1 MLPNRI
7 RSSLLG
13 LAVLTSLSG
22 CSPAQEFVEPPPPTV
37 TVAKPLQQSI
47 TIYHEFTGT
56 TEAIES
62 VEIRARVEGFLDSIH
77 FRPSDDVVQGELLF
91 VIEQEPY
98 QADLDRAKATLQSR
112 IADHR
117 LAQATARRKA
127 EALKARAISKL
138 EVLQAEAE
146 VLTAAAA
153 IEEARADVRSAEI
166 SLSYT
171 EIRAPIS
178 GRIGRN
184 LVDEGN
190 LVGAGEQ
197 TLLTTI
203 VRYQPMYAY
212 FTINER
218 DLLRYQENNRRARG
232 TYDPIFELGL
242 ANEKG
247 YPHRGSLDYIDN
259 RVDEATGTITVRGEF
274 PNQSGRMVPGL
285 FARIRV
291 PDPTQ
296 IEALLVPEVALGR
309 DQRGTYV
316 LVANSENVVEYRLL
330 QAGAQIDDGLRV
342 VEDGLRPDDWVIVK
356 GIQRARPGAKV
367 TPEQKDLKQLMAA
380 KKTTVDAKPKAE
392 TKPEVETETEPESE
406 TKPQ

>member
-1 MLPNRI
+1 MLPRAFYPCCLWLTT
-7 RSSLLG
+7 LLV
-13 LAVLTSLSG
+13 LAG
-22 CSPAQEFVEPPPPTV
+22 CQQPQEFVAPPPPPV
-37 TVAKPLQQSI
+37 TVARPLQQAV
-47 TIYHEFTGT
+47 TVYNEFTGT

-62 VEIRARVEGFLDSIH
+62 VDIRARVEGFLDSIH
-77 FRPSDDVVQGELLF
+77 FQPAAEVVQGELLF

-98 QADLDRAKATLQSR
+98 QAALDRAKATLQSR

-117 LAQATARRKA
+117 LAKATARRKE

-138 EVLQAEAE
+138 EVLQAQAE
-146 VLTAAAA
+146 VLTAQAA
-153 IEEARADVRSAEI
+153 IAEAQADVRNAEI
-166 SLSYT
+166 EFSYT

-184 LVDEGN
+184 LVDVGN

-203 VRYQPMYAY
+203 VNYQPMYAY
-212 FTINER
+212 FNVNER
-218 DLLRYQENNRRARG
+218 DLLRYGENRRKEG
-232 TYDPIFELGL
+232 DSWVPVFELGL

-247 YPHRGSLDYIDN
+247 YPHEGRLDYIDN
-259 RVDEATGTITVRGEF
+259 RVDETTGTITVRGEF

-285 FARIRV
+285 FARIRI
-291 PDPTQ
+291 PEPEQRD
-296 IEALLVPEVALGR
+296 ALLVPENALGR

-330 QAGAQIDDGLRV
+330 QVGPQVDGGLRIV
-342 VEDGLRPDDWVIVK
+342 ADGLRPEDWVIVN

-367 TPEQKDLKQLMAA
+367 APEQKDLKELMAA
-380 KKTTVDAKPKAE
+380 KDQAAAAKSKGE
-392 TKPEVETETEPESE
+392 TKTESTTETEPEA
-406 TKPQ
+406 KP

>member
-1 MLPNRI
+1 MRPHSFKSCLF
-7 RSSLLG
+7 G
-13 LAVLTSLSG
+13 LVILAGLSG
-22 CSPAQEFVEPPPPTV
+22 CQPSQEFVEPPPPPV
-37 TVAKPLQQSI
+37 TVVKPLEQNV

-77 FRPSDDVVQGELLF
+77 FRPAEDVVQGELLF

-98 QADLDRAKATLQSR
+98 KAALDRAKATLQSR

-117 LAQATARRKA
+117 LARATAKRKEA
-127 EALKARAISKL
+127 ALKSRAISKL

-146 VLTAAAA
+146 VLTASAA

-166 SLSYT
+166 ELSYT

-190 LVGAGEQ
+190 LVGGAGEQ

-203 VRYQPMYAY
+203 VRFQPMYAY

-232 TYDPIFELGL
+232 TYEPVFELGL

-247 YPHRGSLDYIDN
+247 YPHVGSLDYIDN
-259 RVDEATGTITVRGEF
+259 RVDETTGTITVRGVF
-274 PNQSGRMVPGL
+274 PNKTGRMVPGL
-285 FARIRV
+285 FARIRI
-291 PDPTQ
+291 PDPTP
-296 IEALLVPEVALGR
+296 IEALLVPENALGR
-309 DQRGTYV
+309 DQRGTYL

-330 QAGAQIDDGLRV
+330 EIGQQVDGGLRI
-342 VEDGLRPDDWVIVK
+342 VEDGLRPEDRVIVR

-367 TPEQKDLKQLMAA
+367 APEQKDLKDLMAEKENA
-380 KKTTVDAKPKAE
+380 SAANTNTE
-392 TKPEVETETEPESE
+392 TKP
-406 TKPQ
+406 

>member
-1 MLPNRI
+1 MRPHSFKSCLF
-7 RSSLLG
+7 G
-13 LAVLTSLSG
+13 LVILAGLSG
-22 CSPAQEFVEPPPPTV
+22 CQPSQEFVEPPPPPV
-37 TVAKPLQQSI
+37 TVVKPLEQNV

-77 FRPSDDVVQGELLF
+77 FRPAEDVVQGELLF

-98 QADLDRAKATLQSR
+98 KAALDRAKATLQSR

-117 LAQATARRKA
+117 LARATAKRKEA
-127 EALKARAISKL
+127 ALKSRAISKL

-146 VLTAAAA
+146 VLTASAA

-166 SLSYT
+166 ELSYT

-190 LVGAGEQ
+190 LVGGAGEQ

-203 VRYQPMYAY
+203 VRFQPMYAY

-232 TYDPIFELGL
+232 TYEPVFELGL

-247 YPHRGSLDYIDN
+247 YPHVGSLDYIDN
-259 RVDEATGTITVRGEF
+259 RVDETTGTITVRGVF
-274 PNQSGRMVPGL
+274 PNKTGRMVPGL
-285 FARIRV
+285 FARIRI

-296 IEALLVPEVALGR
+296 IEALLVPENALGR
-309 DQRGTYV
+309 DQRGTYL

-330 QAGAQIDDGLRV
+330 EIGQQVDGGLRI
-342 VEDGLRPDDWVIVK
+342 VEDGLRPEDRVIVR

-367 TPEQKDLKQLMAA
+367 APEQKDLKALMAEKEKASAA
-380 KKTTVDAKPKAE
+380 KINTDTKPETE
-392 TKPEVETETEPESE
+392 TKP
-406 TKPQ
+406 

>member
-1 MLPNRI
+1 MLPRAFY
-7 RSSLLG
+7 RCCLG
-13 LAVLTSLSG
+13 LTILFVLAG
-22 CSPAQEFVEPPPPTV
+22 CQQSQEFVEPPPPPV
-37 TVAKPLQQSI
+37 TVAKPLQQTV
-47 TIYHEFTGT
+47 TIYNEFTGT

-62 VEIRARVEGFLDSIH
+62 VEIRARVPGYLASLH
-77 FRPSDDVVQGELLF
+77 FQPSEDVVQGELLF

-98 QADLDRAKATLQSR
+98 IAALDRAKANLQSR

-117 LAQATARRKA
+117 LAMATANRKKA
-127 EALKARAISKL
+127 ALKSRAISKL

-153 IEEARADVRSAEI
+153 VEEARAQVRSAEI
-166 SLSYT
+166 ELSYT

-203 VRYQPMYAY
+203 VQYQPMYAY
-212 FTINER
+212 FNVNER
-218 DLLRYQENNRRARG
+218 DLLRYGENRRKEG
-232 TYDPIFELGL
+232 EGWVPVFELGL

-247 YPHRGSLDYIDN
+247 YPHKGRLDYIDN
-259 RVDEATGTITVRGEF
+259 RVDETTGTITVRGEF
-274 PNQSGRMVPGL
+274 PNKSGRMVPGL
-285 FARIRV
+285 FARIRI
-291 PDPTQ
+291 PEPEQ
-296 IEALLVPEVALGR
+296 REALLVPENTLGR
-309 DQRGTYV
+309 DQRGTYA

-330 QAGAQIDDGLRV
+330 QVGPQVDGGLRIVDDGLGP
-342 VEDGLRPDDWVIVK
+342 EDWVIVR

-367 TPEQKDLKQLMAA
+367 APEQKDLKELMAA
-380 KKTTVDAKPKAE
+380 NVKNDAAQNKPEDKTQTE
-392 TKPEVETETEPESE
+392 TKP
-406 TKPQ
+406 

>member
-1 MLPNRI
+1 MLPKRI
-7 RSSLLG
+7 RSFLLG
-13 LAVLTSLSG
+13 LAVLTGLSG
-22 CSPAQEFVEPPPPTV
+22 CQQSQEFVEPPPPPV
-37 TVAKPLQQSI
+37 TVAKPLRENV
-47 TIYHEFTGT
+47 TIYREFTGT

-77 FRPSDDVVQGELLF
+77 FRPADDVVQGELLF

-98 QADLDRAKATLQSR
+98 QASLDRAKANLQSR

-117 LAQATARRKA
+117 LAMATAKRKEA
-127 EALKARAISKL
+127 ALKSRAISKL

-146 VLTAAAA
+146 DLTAAAA
-153 IEEARADVRSAEI
+153 VEEARANVRNQEI

-190 LVGAGEQ
+190 LVGAGEH

-203 VRYQPMYAY
+203 VRFQPMYAY
-212 FTINER
+212 FNINER
-218 DLLRYQENNRRARG
+218 DLLRYGKNRRDRG
-232 TYDPIFELGL
+232 ENWVPVFELGL
-242 ANEKG
+242 ANERG
-247 YPHRGSLDYIDN
+247 YPHKGRLDYIDN
-259 RVDEATGTITVRGEF
+259 RVDETTGTITVRGVF
-274 PNQSGRMVPGL
+274 PNETGRMVPGL

-296 IEALLVPEVALGR
+296 IDALLVPEEALGR

-316 LVANSENVVEYRLL
+316 LTANSENVVEYRVLEV
-330 QAGAQIDDGLRV
+330 GAQVDGGLRIV
-342 VEDGLRPDDWVIVK
+342 ADGLRPEDWVIVR

-367 TPEQKDLKQLMAA
+367 APEQKDLKELMTAEKTMAA
-380 KKTTVDAKPKAE
+380 AKPNTE
-392 TKPEVETETEPESE
+392 TKPEVKTETESEPE
-406 TKPQ
+406 TKP

>member
-1 MLPNRI
+1 MRPH
-7 RSSLLG
+7 SYKSCLLG
-13 LAVLTSLSG
+13 LVILAGLSG
-22 CSPAQEFVEPPPPTV
+22 CQPSQEFVEPPPPPV
-37 TVAKPLQQSI
+37 MVVKPLQQNV

-77 FRPSDDVVQGELLF
+77 FRPAEDVVQGELLF

-98 QADLDRAKATLQSR
+98 KAALDRAKATLQSR

-117 LAQATARRKA
+117 LARATAKRKEA
-127 EALKARAISKL
+127 ALKSRAISKL

-146 VLTAAAA
+146 VLTASAA
-153 IEEARADVRSAEI
+153 IEEARADVRTAEI
-166 SLSYT
+166 ELSYT

-190 LVGAGEQ
+190 LVGGAGEQ

-203 VRYQPMYAY
+203 VRFQPMYAY

-232 TYDPIFELGL
+232 TYEPVFELGL

-247 YPHRGSLDYIDN
+247 YPHVGSLDYIDN
-259 RVDEATGTITVRGEF
+259 RVDETTGTITVRGVF
-274 PNQSGRMVPGL
+274 PNKTGRMVPGL
-285 FARIRV
+285 FARIRI

-296 IEALLVPEVALGR
+296 IEALLVPENALGR

-330 QAGAQIDDGLRV
+330 QVGAQVDDGLRI
-342 VEDGLRPDDWVIVK
+342 VEDGLRSEDWVIVR

-367 TPEQKDLKQLMAA
+367 APEQKDLKALMAE
-380 KKTTVDAKPKAE
+380 KEKASAANINTE
-392 TKPEVETETEPESE
+392 TNPETEN
-406 TKPQ
+406 KP

>member
-1 MLPNRI
+1 V
-7 RSSLLG
+7 
-13 LAVLTSLSG
+13 A
-22 CSPAQEFVEPPPPTV
+22 PPPPPV
-37 TVAKPLQQSI
+37 TVARPLQQAV
-47 TIYHEFTGT
+47 TVYNEFTGT

-62 VEIRARVEGFLDSIH
+62 VDIRARVEGFLDSIH
-77 FRPSDDVVQGELLF
+77 FQPAAEVVQGELLF

-98 QADLDRAKATLQSR
+98 QAALDRAKATLQSR

-117 LAQATARRKA
+117 LAKATARRKE

-138 EVLQAEAE
+138 EVLQAQAE
-146 VLTAAAA
+146 VLTAQAA
-153 IEEARADVRSAEI
+153 IAEAQADVRNAEI
-166 SLSYT
+166 EFSYT

-184 LVDEGN
+184 LVDVGN

-203 VRYQPMYAY
+203 VNYQPMYAY
-212 FTINER
+212 FNVNER
-218 DLLRYQENNRRARG
+218 DLLRYGENRRKEG
-232 TYDPIFELGL
+232 DSWVPVFEMGL

-247 YPHRGSLDYIDN
+247 YPHEGRLDYIDN
-259 RVDEATGTITVRGEF
+259 RVDETTGTITVRGEF

-285 FARIRV
+285 FARIRI
-291 PDPTQ
+291 PEPEQRD
-296 IEALLVPEVALGR
+296 ALLVPENALGR

-330 QAGAQIDDGLRV
+330 QVGPQVDGGLRIV
-342 VEDGLRPDDWVIVK
+342 ADGLRPEDWVIVN

-367 TPEQKDLKQLMAA
+367 APEQKDLKELMAA
-380 KKTTVDAKPKAE
+380 KDQAAAAKSKGE
-392 TKPEVETETEPESE
+392 TKTESTTETEPEA
-406 TKPQ
+406 KP

>member
-1 MLPNRI
+1 MLPRAFYPCCLWLTT
-7 RSSLLG
+7 LLV
-13 LAVLTSLSG
+13 LAG
-22 CSPAQEFVEPPPPTV
+22 CQQPQEFVAPPPPPV
-37 TVAKPLQQSI
+37 TVARPLQQAV
-47 TIYHEFTGT
+47 TVYNEFTGT

-62 VEIRARVEGFLDSIH
+62 VDIRARVEGFLDSIH
-77 FRPSDDVVQGELLF
+77 FQPAAEVVQGELLF

-98 QADLDRAKATLQSR
+98 QAALDRAKATLQSR

-117 LAQATARRKA
+117 LAKATARRKE

-138 EVLQAEAE
+138 EVLQAQAE
-146 VLTAAAA
+146 VLTAQAA
-153 IEEARADVRSAEI
+153 IAEAQADVRNAEI
-166 SLSYT
+166 EFSYT

-184 LVDEGN
+184 LVDVGN

-203 VRYQPMYAY
+203 VNYQPMYAY
-212 FTINER
+212 FNVNER
-218 DLLRYQENNRRARG
+218 DLLRYGENRRKEG
-232 TYDPIFELGL
+232 DSWVPVFEMGL

-247 YPHRGSLDYIDN
+247 YPHEGRLDYIDN
-259 RVDEATGTITVRGEF
+259 RVDETTGTITVRGEF

-285 FARIRV
+285 FARIRI
-291 PDPTQ
+291 PEPEQRD
-296 IEALLVPEVALGR
+296 ALLVPETALGR

-330 QAGAQIDDGLRV
+330 QVGPQVDGGLRIV
-342 VEDGLRPDDWVIVK
+342 ADGLRPEDWVIVN

-367 TPEQKDLKQLMAA
+367 APEQKDLKELMAA
-380 KKTTVDAKPKAE
+380 KDQTAAAKSKGE
-392 TKPEVETETEPESE
+392 TKTESTTETEPEA
-406 TKPQ
+406 KP

>member
-1 MLPNRI
+1 MRPHSFKSCLF
-7 RSSLLG
+7 G
-13 LAVLTSLSG
+13 LVILAGLSG
-22 CSPAQEFVEPPPPTV
+22 CQPSQEFVEPPPPPV
-37 TVAKPLQQSI
+37 TVVKPLEQNV

-77 FRPSDDVVQGELLF
+77 FRPAEDVVQGELLF

-98 QADLDRAKATLQSR
+98 KAALDRAKATLQSR

-117 LAQATARRKA
+117 LARATAKRKEA
-127 EALKARAISKL
+127 ALKSRAISKL

-146 VLTAAAA
+146 VLTASAA

-166 SLSYT
+166 ELSYT

-190 LVGAGEQ
+190 LVGGAGEQ

-203 VRYQPMYAY
+203 VRFQPMYAY

-232 TYDPIFELGL
+232 TYEPVFELGL

-247 YPHRGSLDYIDN
+247 YPHVGSLDYIDN
-259 RVDEATGTITVRGEF
+259 RVDETTGTITVRGVF
-274 PNQSGRMVPGL
+274 PNKTGRMVPGL
-285 FARIRV
+285 FARIRI

-296 IEALLVPEVALGR
+296 IEALLVPENALGR
-309 DQRGTYV
+309 DQRGTYL

-330 QAGAQIDDGLRV
+330 EIGQQVDGGLRI
-342 VEDGLRPDDWVIVK
+342 VEDGLRPEDRVIVR

-367 TPEQKDLKQLMAA
+367 APEQKDLKTLMAEKEKASAA
-380 KKTTVDAKPKAE
+380 KINTE
-392 TKPEVETETEPESE
+392 TKPETE
-406 TKPQ
+406 TKP

>member
-1 MLPNRI
+1 MLPRVI
-7 RSSLLG
+7 TFFLLWFTIVAG
-13 LAVLTSLSG
+13 LSG
-22 CSPAQEFVEPPPPTV
+22 CQQSQEFVEPPPPPV
-37 TVAKPLQQSI
+37 TVARPLQQAV
-47 TIYHEFTGT
+47 TVYHEFTGT

-62 VEIRARVEGFLDSIH
+62 VEIRARVTGFLDSIH
-77 FRPSDDVVQGELLF
+77 FRPADDVVQGELLF

-98 QADLDRAKATLQSR
+98 KAALDRAKATLESR

-117 LAQATARRKA
+117 LAKATARRK
-127 EALKARAISKL
+127 EGALKANAISKL
-138 EVLQAEAE
+138 EVLQAQAE

-153 IEEARADVRSAEI
+153 IDEAKADVRNAEI
-166 SLSYT
+166 DLSYT

-218 DLLRYQENNRRARG
+218 DLLRYQENNRKARG
-232 TYDPIFELGL
+232 TYEPVFELGL

-247 YPHRGSLDYIDN
+247 YPHVGSLDYIDN
-259 RVDEATGTITVRGEF
+259 RVDETTGTITVRGEF
-274 PNQSGRMVPGL
+274 PNKSGRMVPGL

-291 PDPTQ
+291 PDPTR
-296 IEALLVPEVALGR
+296 IEALLVPENALGR

-330 QAGAQIDDGLRV
+330 QVGAQVDGGLRI
-342 VEDGLRPDDWVIVK
+342 VEKGLQPEDWVIVK

-367 TPEQKDLKQLMAA
+367 APEQTDLKQLMAE
-380 KKTTVDAKPKAE
+380 KDKTATAE
-392 TKPEVETETEPESE
+392 TQ
-406 TKPQ
+406 PQ